1 MFRKIA
7 LAALAALTM
16 GTATLTMAAPSA
28 EARPL
33 YLHRGGGGGMG
44 AWHGNWRGNGGNWR
58 GGWGHRG
65 WRGNGDGW
73 GWGAAGLITGLA
85 AAPLLYGPGY
95 GYGYGPGYGYDYYE
109 GPDCG
114 WERVRV
120 RTPYGYRFANR
131 QVCY

>member
-7 LAALAALTM
+7 LAALAALTW
-16 GTATLTMAAPSA
+16 GTATLTMAASSA
-28 EARPL
+28 DARPMFI
-33 YLHRGGGGGMG
+33 HRGAGNWHGGG
-44 AWHGNWRGNGGNWR
+44 WHGGGWH

-65 WRGNGDGW
+65 WYGGGNGW

-95 GYGYGPGYGYDYYE
+95 GYDYYS

-120 RTPYGYRFANR
+120 RTPYGWRYANR

>member
-7 LAALAALTM
+7 AVALAALTL
-16 GTATLTMAAPSA
+16 GTATFAMSASA

-33 YLHRGGGGGMG
+33 YYRGGGAG
-44 AWHGNWRGNGGNWR
+44 WH

-65 WRGNGDGW
+65 WGGGGWNGNGW

-95 GYGYGPGYGYDYYE
+95 GYGGYGYGAPAYY
-109 GPDCG
+109 GDPYYDVPAPACG
-114 WERVRV
+114 W
-120 RTPYGYRFANR
+120 RTIKVQTRYGWRTQRAR
-131 QVCY
+131 VCY